1 MGVFSR
7 LGNVA
12 RTTAISGGVPEQ
24 NAREIVLRQPIAKSE
39 KPENTSLPCE
49 LEDAQ
54 DITGCVDAVEFSFL
68 LDEAL
73 EEAEAVGSETG
84 VIFLNAGIAPEHIQR
99 LARRLRA
106 AGIREL
112 IGVRSDHR
120 FAIIFEGC
128 GQTGLERKAEIIMD
142 VCRSIGWSS
151 WDQADERA
159 PHIVTVHCSPY
170 GQATA
175 ASIYVRADAI
185 QKPDRTGG
193 ISSISFSDA

>member
-7 LGNVA
+7 LGSVA
-12 RTTAISGGVPEQ
+12 RATERESGAAEQ
-24 NAREIVLRQPIAKSE
+24 RVREIVLQRATAKSE
-39 KPENTSLPCE
+39 KAHPSPVRLE
-49 LEDAQ
+49 LERSQ

-128 GQTGLERKAEIIMD
+128 GQTGLARKAEMIMD

-159 PHIVTVHCSPY
+159 PHIVTVHCSPHS
-170 GQATA
+170 QATA
-175 ASIYVRADAI
+175 ATIYVRADAI
-185 QKPDRTGG
+185 QKPDTVGG
-193 ISSISFSDA
+193 ISSITFNDA

>member
-7 LGNVA
+7 VGNIA
-12 RTTAISGGVPEQ
+12 RATEVNNGVVEQ
-24 NAREIVLRQPIAKSE
+24 NAREMVLDKSTVKSSE
-39 KPENTSLPCE
+39 ADRNLPFDVE
-49 LEDAQ
+49 SQ

-84 VIFLNAGIAPEHIQR
+84 IIFLNAGIAPEHIQR

-128 GQTGLERKAEIIMD
+128 GQTGLARKAEIIMD

-159 PHIVTVHCSPY
+159 PHIVTVHCSPH

-185 QKPDRTGG
+185 QKPDTVGG
-193 ISSISFSDA
+193 ISRITFNDA